1 MATMP
6 RLPDLSQTTGPSQT
20 DRSDWFAS
28 GPGRQLLESEAV
40 AVQLALEERPGQP
53 WLWLAPVLLASPVPD
68 RGLHLRVTATG
79 WSGPVRCGL
88 PLPLA
93 NESVFAV
100 VLQHAGQ
107 RGGHAAT
114 LLAECARVLVPGG
127 QLLLFCLNPLSP
139 YRWRWRGQPVQAS
152 EPMPWRRRMRV
163 AGLQPDPVSQ
173 GLGPRWGVAVEPA
186 LQHGPGMR
194 AAWLLRARKRVAP
207 LTPVRLRAPL
217 RIGDG
222 VPAA

>member
-1 MATMP
+1 V
-6 RLPDLSQTTGPSQT
+6 
-20 DRSDWFAS
+20 
-28 GPGRQLLESEAV
+28 LESERDSV
-40 AVQLALEERPGQP
+40 LAALDERPGQAWV
-53 WLWLAPVLLASPVPD
+53 WLSPLPCAAPAAGH
-68 RGLHLRVTATG
+68 GLCLHPAADG
-79 WSGPVRCGL
+79 WDGSLQCGPT
-88 PLPLA
+88 LPLA

-107 RGGHAAT
+107 RGGHAAA